1 MRLRVPVLTLFLV
14 GMALL
19 VYAIPSL
26 GDLFVYDRQAILGSE
41 WWRLWTAPLVHFSGS
56 HLGWNLLV
64 FGAAGWA
71 IENARYRKFWLVCGI
86 AAIGP
91 GLLFL
96 LVTPQLAVYGGLSGL
111 ATGALAY
118 LCLCE
123 MAKTGKSRP
132 VWLAILLLMGMKI
145 LVEAARDEALF
156 VQIAGIP
163 FRVLPLVH
171 AVGVGGAVV
180 AWLYSLYFQR
190 NFQETAGT

>member
-26 GDLFVYDRQAILGSE
+26 GDLFVYDRQAILGGE
-41 WWRLWTAPLVHFSGS
+41 WWRLGTAPLVHFSRS

-71 IENARYRKFWLVCGI
+71 IENARYRKFWLVCGM

-91 GLLFL
+91 GLLYL
-96 LVTPQLAVYGGLSGL
+96 LTAPQLAVYGGLSGL
-111 ATGALAY
+111 ATGAVAY

-145 LVEAARDEALF
+145 LVEAARGEAIF
-156 VQIAGIP
+156 VQAAGIP

-190 NFQETAGT
+190 KFQAAGT